1 MGKAVLGSLKDYF
14 EIIKCDLTRNAV
26 VSRKVVLDSIT
37 GVTVRE
43 NNQLTNLAEFIG
55 VRKPSVLISAKDR
68 LNLESEQKLIPIVN
82 RIQRKSPQGDS
93 FLSTE
98 WKLSAISFYEND
110 AISCLSLISEI
121 PLKGT
126 SRRVRGLPY

>member
-68 LNLESEQKLIPIVN
+68 FNLESEQKLIPIVN

-110 AISCLSLISEI
+110 AISDI
-121 PLKGT
+121 LKGHNN
-126 SRRVRGLPY
+126 VHKVIVY